1 MAGNSNPLSPLL
13 ADEDEDTVV
22 VNLTSG
28 ATTRVSLPGTPTS
41 IVSARSSQDS
51 ASSASSTKQLLSHQQ
66 QPPAAA
72 SGQEGAFPELTRAG
86 YSNLFSFQ
94 FRGRPARRSS

>member
-1 MAGNSNPLSPLL
+1 MVV
-13 ADEDEDTVV
+13 DEDEETVV

-51 ASSASSTKQLLSHQQ
+51 SSSSSSTKQLLPQQ
-66 QPPAAA
+66 QVIV
-72 SGQEGAFPELTRAG
+72 ELDGEMFDQTCR
-86 YSNLFSFQ
+86 YMYLNFLVLNTVV
-94 FRGRPARRSS
+94 